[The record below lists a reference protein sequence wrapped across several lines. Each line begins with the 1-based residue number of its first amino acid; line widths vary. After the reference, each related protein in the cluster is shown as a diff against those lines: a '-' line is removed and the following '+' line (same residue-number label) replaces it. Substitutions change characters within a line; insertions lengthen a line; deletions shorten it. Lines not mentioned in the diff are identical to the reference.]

1 MHLSTSPDKYSQSD
15 IDDTDSNYL
24 ICCYFKLYNN
34 SLLKAVCLIDMV
46 FFLVSLTFNLPWTV
60 MEIIGVSSVL
70 GADHLV
76 LHIGFSCIMIGNLLL
91 LIYSIHFKIKYRK
104 YNMMLRN
111 CYFETYYYSR
121 IVWALLSSLTALGI
135 FYYMYK
141 LDDSVQQ
148 KQGFSKFRKI
158 SNMFCIVYFVYA
170 LFCMSSSNGF
180 KRSWYGLT
188 NKDINFY
195 FS

>member
-1 MHLSTSPDKYSQSD
+1 MHLSSSPDKYSNSEV
-15 IDDTDSNYL
+15 DDSESSYL

-60 MEIIGVSSVL
+60 MEMLGISGVL
-70 GADHLV
+70 GADHLM
-76 LHIGFSCIMIGNLLL
+76 LHVAFTGIMVGNLVL
-91 LIYSIHFKIKYRK
+91 LIYSIHFKMKYRK

-121 IVWALLSSLTALGI
+121 IVWSILSSLTAAGI
-135 FYYMYK
+135 LFYMYQ
-141 LDDSVQQ
+141 LNESVQQ

-170 LFCMSSSNGF
+170 LFCVSSSCGF

-188 NKDINFY
+188 SKDINFY